1 MITMKYTALVT
12 ILAIVVTFYFSA
24 RVGAARVKLGID
36 APAMAG
42 NPTFDRIFRVHAN
55 TVEQIVLFIPM
66 LWISTMVVGDV
77 WAAAIGALWIV
88 GRLVYMSG
96 YSVDADKRGPGML
109 ITLGSTGILAAISAW
124 GVVQAFMA

>member
-12 ILAIVVTFYFSA
+12 ILAIVVTFFFSA
-24 RVGAARVKLGID
+24 RVGAGRAKLGID
-36 APAMAG
+36 APATTG

-66 LWISTMVVGDV
+66 LWIATMVVGDV
-77 WAAAIGALWIV
+77 WAAAIGAIWVV

-109 ITLGSTGILAAISAW
+109 ITLGSTGILTAISAW

>member
-24 RVGAARVKLGID
+24 RVGAGRAKLGID
-36 APAMAG
+36 APATTG

-66 LWISTMVVGDV
+66 LWIAMMVVGDI

-96 YSVDADKRGPGML
+96 YSADADKRGPGTL
-109 ITLGSTGILAAISAW
+109 ITLGSTGILTAISAW

>member
-12 ILAIVVTFYFSA
+12 ILAIVVTFFFSA
-24 RVGAARVKLGID
+24 RVGAGRAKLGID
-36 APAMAG
+36 APAMTG

-66 LWISTMVVGDV
+66 LWIATMVVGDV
-77 WAAAIGALWIV
+77 WAAAIGAIWVV

-109 ITLGSTGILAAISAW
+109 ITLGSTGILTAISAW